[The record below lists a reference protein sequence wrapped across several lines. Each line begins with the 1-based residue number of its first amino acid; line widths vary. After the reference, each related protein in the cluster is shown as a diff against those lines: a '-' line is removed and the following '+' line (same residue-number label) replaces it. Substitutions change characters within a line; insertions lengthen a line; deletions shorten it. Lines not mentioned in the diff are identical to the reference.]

1 MGKNWYKI
9 GFVFALVF
17 VMFNVLHPNVDTIQA
32 KNGEDDVCQTPVGVL
47 GDDDEN
53 NVDCD
58 TIAPNVVSLSRSG
71 TEGSTVGVCGPE
83 TITITLSE
91 PSEDFVAADVA
102 ASFGFL
108 SNWIAVSPTVYT
120 AVFTPPANSTGS
132 ATITIAAGSFTDEAG
147 NLNTAF
153 SSDAIAFDTISP
165 TVAITRSGVGF
176 LDEGQTS
183 TITFTL
189 SEPSTDFTS
198 GDVAVSAGAL
208 TGWIPTSSTVYTATF
223 TPPADSNGISTISIA
238 VGSFTDSCNVS
249 KQNVNTG
256 EQFDFMAIGYDT
268 RVVPVPPT
276 TVPVPPTTV
285 PVPPTTVPVPPTI
298 SAPVLAVA
306 PTTTTPGIVLPTRG
320 AAPAKNQVAARVY
333 FGLRSAV
340 LTPEAKRTLKS
351 AVQKLPKNQKFVVVV
366 DGMVQFSNNTSNIE
380 PLAAGRAE
388 AVRNYLLTLGIK
400 GTYEVNTRG
409 IVGKTSVARRAM
421 ATISY
426 S

>member
-47 GDDDEN
+47 GNDNEN

-58 TIAPNVVSLSRSG
+58 TIAPNVVSISRSG
-71 TEGSTVGVCGPE
+71 TESSTVGVCGPE

-132 ATITIAAGSFTDEAG
+132 ATITIAAGTFTDGNE

-153 SSDAIAFDTISP
+153 TSDAIAFDTISP

-176 LDEGQTS
+176 LDEGQTA

-285 PVPPTTVPVPPTI
+285 PVPPTI

-380 PLAAGRAE
+380 PLAASRAE

-400 GTYEVNTRG
+400 GSYEVNTRG

>member
-1 MGKNWYKI
+1 MVPPMGKNWYKI

-17 VMFNVLHPNVDTIQA
+17 VMFNVLHPNVQTIQA
-32 KNGEDDVCQTPVGVL
+32 KNGEDDVCLAGE
-47 GDDDEN
+47 D
-53 NVDCD
+53 VDCD
-58 TIAPNVVSLSRSG
+58 TIAPNVVSISRSG
-71 TEGSTVGVCGPE
+71 TAGSTVGVCGPE
-83 TITITLSE
+83 TLTITLSE
-91 PSEDFVAADVA
+91 PSEDFVAADVT
-102 ASFGFL
+102 ASFGVL
-108 SNWIAVSPTVYT
+108 SDWIAVSPTVYT

-132 ATITIAAGSFTDEAG
+132 ATISIAAGTFTDGNE

-153 SSDAIAFDTISP
+153 TSDAIAFDTISP
-165 TVAITRSGVGF
+165 TVAITRSGVGM

-198 GDVAVSAGAL
+198 GDVAVSTGAL
-208 TGWIPTSSTVYTATF
+208 TGWSATSSTVYTATF
-223 TPPADSNGISTISIA
+223 TPPANSSGISTISIA
-238 VGSFTDSCNVS
+238 AGSFTDSCNLS

-268 RVVPVPPT
+268 EV
-276 TVPVPPTTV
+276 VPVPPTTV

-306 PTTTTPGIVLPTRG
+306 PTTTQAPAIVLPTRG
-320 AAPAKNQVAARVY
+320 AAPAKKQVSARVY

-340 LTPEAKRTLKS
+340 LTPEAKRTLKA

-366 DGMVQFSNNTSNIE
+366 EGMVQFSNNKSNIE
-380 PLAAGRAE
+380 PLAANRAE
-388 AVRNYLLTLGIK
+388 AVREYLLTLGIK
-400 GTYEVNTRG
+400 GSYEVSTRG
-409 IVGKTSVARRAM
+409 IVGNTPVARRAM
-421 ATISY
+421 ASISY

>member
-9 GFVFALVF
+9 GLIFALVF
-17 VMFNVLHPNVDTIQA
+17 VMFTVLHPNVDSIQA
-32 KNGEDDVCQTPVGVL
+32 KNGEDDVCQTPIGVL

-102 ASFGFL
+102 ASFGVL
-108 SNWIAVSPTVYT
+108 SDWIAVSPTVYT
-120 AVFTPPANSTGS
+120 VVFTPPANSTGS
-132 ATITIAAGSFTDEAG
+132 ATITIAAGSFTDGAE

-153 SSDAIAFDTISP
+153 TSDAIAFDTISP
-165 TVAITRSGVGF
+165 TVAITRSGVEF

-189 SEPSTDFTS
+189 SEPSTNFTS

-208 TGWIPTSSTVYTATF
+208 TGWIATSSTVYTATF

-276 TVPVPPTTV
+276 TVPVPPT
-285 PVPPTTVPVPPTI
+285 I

-333 FGLRSAV
+333 FDLRSAV

-351 AVQKLPKNQKFVVVV
+351 AVQKLPKNQKFVVVI
-366 DGMVQFSNNTSNIE
+366 DGMVQFSNNKANIE
-380 PLAAGRAE
+380 PLAASRAE

-400 GTYEVNTRG
+400 GSYEVNTRG

>member
-17 VMFNVLHPNVDTIQA
+17 VMFNVLHPNVQTIQA
-32 KNGEDDVCQTPVGVL
+32 KNGEDDMCLAGDVG
-47 GDDDEN
+47 
-53 NVDCD
+53 CD
-58 TIAPNVVSLSRSG
+58 AIAPNVVSISRSG
-71 TEGSTVGVCGPE
+71 TAGSTVGVCGPE

-102 ASFGFL
+102 ASFGVL
-108 SNWIAVSPTVYT
+108 SDWIAVSPTVYT

-132 ATITIAAGSFTDEAG
+132 ATISIAAGTFTDDNE

-153 SSDAIAFDTISP
+153 TSDAIAFDTISP
-165 TVAITRSGVGF
+165 TVAITRSGIGS

-208 TGWIPTSSTVYTATF
+208 TAWSATSSTVYTATF
-223 TPPADSNGISTISIA
+223 TPPANSSGISTISISA
-238 VGSFTDSCNVS
+238 GSFTDSCNLS

-268 RVVPVPPT
+268 RV
-276 TVPVPPTTV
+276 V

-320 AAPAKNQVAARVY
+320 AAPAKKQVAARVY

-340 LTPEAKRTLKS
+340 LTPEAKRTLKT

-366 DGMVQFSNNTSNIE
+366 DGMVQFSNNKANIE
-380 PLAAGRAE
+380 PLAAKRAE
-388 AVRNYLLTLGIK
+388 AVRAYLLTLGIK
-400 GTYEVNTRG
+400 GSYEVSTRG
-409 IVGKTSVARRAM
+409 IVGNTAAARRAM
-421 ATISY
+421 ASISY

>member
-9 GFVFALVF
+9 GFIFALVF
-17 VMFNVLHPNVDTIQA
+17 VMFTVLQPNVDSIQA
-32 KNGEDDVCQTPVGVL
+32 KNGEDDVCQTPIGVL
-47 GDDDEN
+47 GNDNEN
-53 NVDCD
+53 NVGCD
-58 TIAPNVVSLSRSG
+58 AIAPNVVSISRSG

-132 ATITIAAGSFTDEAG
+132 ATITIAAGTFTDGDE

-153 SSDAIAFDTISP
+153 TSDAIAFDTISP

-176 LDEGQTS
+176 LDEGQTA

-223 TPPADSNGISTISIA
+223 TPPADSNGISTNSIA

-268 RVVPVPPT
+268 RV
-276 TVPVPPTTV
+276 V

-380 PLAAGRAE
+380 PLAASRAE

-400 GTYEVNTRG
+400 GSYEVNTRG

>member
-91 PSEDFVAADVA
+91 PSEDFVAADIA

-189 SEPSTDFTS
+189 SEPSTNFTS

-208 TGWIPTSSTVYTATF
+208 TGWIATSSTVYTATF

-276 TVPVPPTTV
+276 TVPVPPT
-285 PVPPTTVPVPPTI
+285 I

-306 PTTTTPGIVLPTRG
+306 PTTTTTPGIVLPTRG

-366 DGMVQFSNNTSNIE
+366 DGMVQFSNNKANIE
-380 PLAAGRAE
+380 PLAASRAE

-400 GTYEVNTRG
+400 GSYEVNTRG

>member
-17 VMFNVLHPNVDTIQA
+17 VMFNVLHPNVQTIQA
-32 KNGEDDVCQTPVGVL
+32 KNGEDDVCLAGDVG
-47 GDDDEN
+47 
-53 NVDCD
+53 CD
-58 TIAPNVVSLSRSG
+58 AIAPNVVSISRSG

-120 AVFTPPANSTGS
+120 VVFTPPANSTGS
-132 ATITIAAGSFTDEAG
+132 ATITIAAGTFTDGDE

-153 SSDAIAFDTISP
+153 TSDAIAFDTISP

-208 TGWIPTSSTVYTATF
+208 TGWIATSSTVYTATF

-268 RVVPVPPT
+268 RV
-276 TVPVPPTTV
+276 V

-380 PLAAGRAE
+380 PLAASRAE

-400 GTYEVNTRG
+400 GSYEVNTRG